1 MRHGFNSWGGKIPW
15 RRKWQPTPVFLS
27 MDNPMDGGAGQATV
41 SWGHKELDE
50 TEVTQHTCI
59 THRAPPSCW
68 MFFNEQLLVS
78 FVGVS
83 LLSLNENIAKW
94 KPLLSSNNRHVT
106 LKKKRWPHILVFY
119 QGGPARPKLCLPS
132 ALVCFSIPKQNT
144 GISRGKKFQKS
155 RFLGESCKVDYYHKK
170 RMATQINKGYIQT
183 RLGVAWIA
191 PSQEILVAWS
201 SPDYFENEVY

>member
-1 MRHGFNSWGGKIPW
+1 
-15 RRKWQPTPVFLS
+15 
-27 MDNPMDGGAGQATV
+27 
-41 SWGHKELDE
+41 
-50 TEVTQHTCI
+50 
-59 THRAPPSCW
+59 

-94 KPLLSSNNRHVT
+94 KLLLSSKNRHVT

-144 GISRGKKFQKS
+144 GISRGKKIQKS

-170 RMATQINKGYIQT
+170 TMATQINKAYIQT
-183 RLGVAWIA
+183 RLGSSLDCSFSRNFGSLIQPRLFWEWSLLKILYREGKEETQRYCKTSIA
-191 PSQEILVAWS
+191 KSNHQQMDGYNRMSQEQTLVEIKKISTW
-201 SPDYFENEVY
+201 